1 LVVVARHDAEKLKY
15 EQTKPAVPEE
25 LWAPKRHHQS
35 EFTECRGGADE
46 PTRWIYVSK
55 NVRAQI
61 ILKDISRH
69 TKKGRRLRRI
79 ARIAKAYE
87 DSHRAAWEKIDY
99 FPTYHASRAAAKDY
113 IAAATELLQHE
124 PVTIQGVE
132 IIAAVVAFLPRAMV
146 ASGFTDKWY
155 SPTGEL
161 GAHLAGALL
170 RIKGGG
176 AA

>member
-35 EFTECRGGADE
+35 SFTECRGGADE

-55 NVRAQI
+55 KARSEI
-61 ILKDISRH
+61 ILNDISRH
-69 TKKGRRLRRI
+69 TKEGKRLRRV

-87 DSHRAAWEKIDY
+87 DAHHAAWEKIDY
-99 FPTYHASRAAAKDY
+99 FPTYHASRAAAEDY
-113 IAAATELLQHE
+113 IAAAAELLQHE
-124 PVTIQGVE
+124 PVTIQRVE
-132 IIAAVVAFLPRAMV
+132 IIAAVVAFLPKAMV
-146 ASGFTDKWY
+146 ANGFTDQWC

-161 GAHLAGALL
+161 SAHLAGAHH
-170 RIKGGG
+170 R
-176 AA
+176 